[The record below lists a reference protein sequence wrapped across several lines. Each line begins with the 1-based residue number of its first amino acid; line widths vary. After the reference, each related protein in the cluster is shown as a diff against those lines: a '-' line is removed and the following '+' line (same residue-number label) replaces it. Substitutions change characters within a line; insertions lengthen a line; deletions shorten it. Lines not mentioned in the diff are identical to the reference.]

1 MSLLDQIVV
10 PRLRRYWVRM
20 ALRRVHYADRAD
32 KLNRLYCVENPWRM
46 DSAREQARF
55 AWTNELIAKHLSSL
69 DTILEIG
76 CAEGHQSQYLSR
88 VCRQLY
94 GVDVSRRAVRRAK
107 RRCPSG
113 KFAVADPLGVWP
125 AQMPAKVD
133 LVAACEVI
141 YYVKDIPAFLTR
153 LSDLGRACLVTYYGG
168 EAPALDPYFAAMDD
182 CRRERFA
189 FENIE
194 WNAVWW
200 SNRDT
205 HA

>member
-32 KLNRLYCVENPWRM
+32 KLNRLYRVENAWRM

-55 AWTNELIAKHLSSL
+55 AWTNELIAAHLAPL
-69 DTILEIG
+69 ETILEVG

-94 GVDVSRRAVRRAK
+94 GIDVSRRAVRRAE

-113 KFAVADPLGVWP
+113 KFAAADPLGAWP

-141 YYVKDIPAFLTR
+141 YYVKDIPAISCALVGTR
-153 LSDLGRACLVTYYGG
+153 ARLPGDLLPGGGARARSPLRGDERLPPRTVLLRWNGVERGLVGK
-168 EAPALDPYFAAMDD
+168 P
-182 CRRERFA
+182 R
-189 FENIE
+189 
-194 WNAVWW
+194 
-200 SNRDT
+200 
-205 HA
+205 